1 MIPIHKI
8 HQMTGHRGALYTLL
22 AGATPGSLFSAGSEG
37 WIVRWDTADPDNGR
51 LAATVAHQVFALC
64 QLPEAGQFAAG
75 DMQGGLH
82 WINLEEP
89 EKTRGL
95 AHHRL
100 AIYDL
105 LLHPDGFLFSAG
117 GDGLLTRWDTAAQ
130 RSIESLQLSAKALRC
145 LAYAHARRELAVGAS
160 DGSIHLLDADT
171 LAIRHSLPQA
181 HLPSVFTLSY
191 SPDERYL
198 LSGGRDAMLRVWDL
212 ETGLE
217 KVVSE
222 QAAHWFTINHITY
235 SPDGQYF
242 ATASR
247 DKTIKIWD
255 AASFKLL
262 KVLDVI
268 RDGGHVN
275 SVNRLLWL
283 PEGLFSCSDDRS
295 IIWWGSQ

>member
-1 MIPIHKI
+1 MTIHKI
-8 HQMTGHRGALYTLL
+8 HQMTGHRGALYTLIP
-22 AGATPGSLFSAGSEG
+22 GTVPGSLFSAGSDG
-37 WIVRWDTADPDNGR
+37 WIVDWNTGDPDNGK
-51 LAATVAHQVFALC
+51 LAATVAHQVFSMCL
-64 QLPEAGQFAAG
+64 LPDQKRLVAG

-82 WINLEEP
+82 WIHLLEP
-89 EKTRGL
+89 EKTKGL

-100 AIYDL
+100 AVYDL
-105 LLHPDGFLFSAG
+105 LYHPDGFLFSVA
-117 GDGLLTRWDTAAQ
+117 GDGLLTRWDATAQ
-130 RSIESLQLSAKALRC
+130 RSMESLQLSAKALRC
-145 LAYAHARRELAVGAS
+145 LAYAPARRELAVGAS

-171 LAIRHSLPQA
+171 LAIRQSIRNA
-181 HLPSVFTLSY
+181 HLPSVFTLAY
-191 SPDERYL
+191 SPDMRYL

-217 KVVSE
+217 KVISE

-268 RDGGHVN
+268 RDGGHIN

-283 PEGLFSCSDDRS
+283 SEGLFSCSDDRTL
-295 IIWWGSQ
+295 IGWGSQ